1 MFIVR
6 KTNFN
11 AENNTKT
18 LKKETK
24 DKIYHE
30 NWQNSIMQARCAL
43 FSAGDDVQKDEK
55 GWYVCYKDDELEIK
69 RDIEINQTHRDILDL
84 ILLLGEKRVLR
95 VEDEWN
101 ILTVFVPIKAIRDIK
116 KVNHIWIIEKIE
128 ELKYVNIEANIL
140 ENQKRLG
147 TVSFNII
154 SSFVTTSARDKYKI
168 EFDRKYT
175 RLFVEHDIP
184 INYSSILTD
193 IVSIKDQKIKAVIRY
208 CLSQKEFVN
217 KNLFDI
223 LKVLGYNAK
232 EKSDRVQRKIKK
244 AFADN
249 SDLLKKFNILY
260 DRRKNTVKYS
270 RVKNIY
276 HLTKGQTTTSSTFKL
291 GIQSI
296 ISSEK
301 QS

>member
-1 MFIVR
+1 M
-6 KTNFN
+6 
-11 AENNTKT
+11 
-18 LKKETK
+18 
-24 DKIYHE
+24 
-30 NWQNSIMQARCAL
+30 

-55 GWYVCYKDDELEIK
+55 GWYICYKDDELEIK

-84 ILLLGEKRVLR
+84 ILLLGEKRVLK
-95 VEDEWN
+95 VEDGWN
-101 ILTVFVPIKAIRDIK
+101 ILTVFIPIKAIRNIK
-116 KVNHIWIIEKIE
+116 RVDHKWVIEKIE

-154 SSFVTTSARDKYKI
+154 SSFVTTTAKDKYKI

-193 IVSIKDQKIKAVIRY
+193 IVSIKDQKVKAVIRY

-217 KNLFDI
+217 KNLFSI
-223 LKVLGYNAK
+223 LNILGYNAE
-232 EKSDRVQRKIKK
+232 EKSTRQQIRVKN
-244 AFADN
+244 AFTNHDA
-249 SDLLKKFNILY
+249 LLKKLGILY
-260 DRRKNTVKYS
+260 DRKRNVIKYT

-276 HLTKGQTTTSSTFKL
+276 HLAKPQTTSLKS

-296 ISSEK
+296 ISSEN
-301 QS
+301 QP